1 MQELTVDEA
10 GTLDFLIG
18 DAPLLAFGEGGPQFD
33 RRGAVDAMRNGQGG
47 YQLRTHGGRVP
58 VQWLIGTAGWAIFI
72 HQPFG
77 AFDLKGPKGRM
88 TSTPPLPLDCFVVV
102 SKVTWSLAAS
112 ALPSPIDA
120 R

>member
-1 MQELTVDEA
+1 APLRVRVADGAGKVVQELTVDEA

-58 VQWLIGTAGWAIFI
+58 VQWLIGTAGWAIFT

-88 TSTPPLPLDCFVVV
+88 
-102 SKVTWSLAAS
+102 
-112 ALPSPIDA
+112 
-120 R
+120 